1 MIKPSRILELSALL
15 IVLCGHATAFAAE
28 YRWRPIYFMAFN
40 LTNSPLQACKS
51 MEGAVG
57 ANAGGMTKAN
67 FVYLKQTSETSY
79 ACYYQ
84 IYYWNSKSKT
94 WVPSGEPRTYI
105 GWGAFAAREGDS
117 CPLGKVLSTD
127 QSEGSCSF
135 PKGVPKGDVCQNG
148 VVANPINTASGN
160 KIQSEIDFISKGS
173 SLQFGRFYNSSDG
186 LWRHNYSIHLVF
198 TSPSKI
204 VLFMNDGREST
215 FTVSNNVISGSVT
228 ELGRLDKIDQGWTY
242 SLFNQK
248 YSFDQAGRL
257 IENNN
262 SI

>member
-1 MIKPSRILELSALL
+1 MIKPSRLLELSALL

-84 IYYWNSKSKT
+84 IY
-94 WVPSGEPRTYI
+94 
-105 GWGAFAAREGDS
+105 FAAREGDS